1 MKMNKKGFT
10 LMELLIVILIVS
22 VVSVG
27 AIISFGQVD
36 DTAAKKERANQYAEI
51 QRAASLYLDLHDALL
66 KQFVSDQ
73 NTMIKLYTLQEEGY
87 ISRDLEDPVTT
98 KEIDNSYS
106 VILYVDTHELDGK
119 EVQNVNSCIVD
130 TTANITDDHCGARGE
145 YYKCIANIF
154 GNNENEYINYVKNG
168 STVTE
173 LDKTLACPCECLKK
187 AK

>member
-27 AIISFGQVD
+27 AIISFGEVD

-66 KQFVSDQ
+66 KQFVSDKY
-73 NTMIKLYTLQEEGY
+73 TMIKIYTLQEEGY
-87 ISRDLEDPVTT
+87 ISKELEDPVTT
-98 KEIDNSYS
+98 KEIDNNYS
-106 VILYVDTHELDGK
+106 IVLYVDNDK
-119 EVQNVNSCIVD
+119 VNSCIVD
-130 TTANITDDHCGARGE
+130 TTANITDNHCGTSGE
-145 YYKCIANIF
+145 YYKCIANNF
-154 GNNENEYINYVKNG
+154 GYNENKEIKYVKNG

-187 AK
+187 AR